1 MPLVLL
7 GVLTIVFF
15 LMRLSGDPA
24 LLFLPAQATPQDV
37 AVYRHAHGLD
47 RPLPVQ
53 YGWFLADAVRGDFGR
68 SLRFEEPA
76 LPLVLS
82 RLPATLLLAGCASLV
97 GLALAVPLGT
107 VAALRKGRLADS
119 LAMLGALLGQSFP
132 QFWLGLMLILLLAVR
147 VRAFPPSGFGGVRF
161 LVLPSL
167 TLGLA
172 VAALLA
178 RLLRANLIEA
188 LGQDYVRTGRAKGLA
203 LSQVVRRHAFKN
215 AALPSLT
222 VFGLQLGLLISNA
235 VVVEFVFGYPGIGRL
250 ALAAI
255 NQRDYPVVLAFIFV
269 VGLIYALLNLIVDLL
284 YTWLDP
290 RIRLTGALT

>member
-1 MPLVLL
+1 VLV

-24 LLFLPAQATPQDV
+24 LLFLPAQATAQDV
-37 AVYRHAHGLD
+37 AVYKRVHGLD
-47 RPLPVQ
+47 RSLPVQ
-53 YGWFLADAVRGDFGR
+53 YGYFLADAAHGDFGR

-82 RLPATLLLAGCASLV
+82 RLPATLLLAGSSALV
-97 GLALAVPLGT
+97 GLAIAIPLGI
-107 VAALRKGRLADS
+107 VAALRRGRAADT
-119 LAMLGALLGQSFP
+119 LAMVAALLGQSFP

-147 VRAFPPSGFGGVRF
+147 VKAFPPSGAGGLQH

-172 VAALLA
+172 LAALLA
-178 RLLRANLIEA
+178 RLLRANLIEVLA
-188 LGQDYVRTGRAKGLA
+188 QDYIRTGRAKGL
-203 LSQVVRRHAFKN
+203 SPRQVVRRHALKN

-222 VFGLQLGLLISNA
+222 VLGLQLGLLISNA

-250 ALAAI
+250 ALTAI

-269 VGLIYALLNLIVDLL
+269 VGLIYAVLNLVVDLL

-290 RIRLTGALT
+290 RVRLTV

>member
-1 MPLVLL
+1 MPLVLV

-15 LMRLSGDPA
+15 LMRLTGDPA

-37 AVYRHAHGLD
+37 AIYKAAHGLD

-53 YGWFLADAVRGDFGR
+53 YGYFLADAARGDFGR
-68 SLRFEEPA
+68 SLRFGEPA
-76 LPLVLS
+76 LGLVLS
-82 RLPATLLLAGCASLV
+82 RLPASLLLAGCAAVV
-97 GLALAVPLGT
+97 GLALAAPLGI
-107 VAALRKGRLADS
+107 VAALRRGRAADS
-119 LAMLGALLGQSFP
+119 VAMLGALLGQSFP

-147 VRAFPPSGFGGVRF
+147 VRAFPPSGAGGIQF

-172 VAALLA
+172 MAALLA
-178 RLLRANLIEA
+178 RLLRANLIDV
-188 LGQDYVRTGRAKGLA
+188 LGQDYIRTGRAKGLA
-203 LSQVVRRHAFKN
+203 RSRVVARHALKN
-215 AALPSLT
+215 ATLPSLT

-235 VVVEFVFGYPGIGRL
+235 VVVEFVFGYPGMGRL
-250 ALAAI
+250 ALTAI

-269 VGLIYALLNLIVDLL
+269 VGLVYAGLNLVVDVL

-290 RIRLTGALT
+290 RIRLAV

>member
-1 MPLVLL
+1 VPLVLV

-24 LLFLPAQATPQDV
+24 LLFLPAQATADDV
-37 AVYRHAHGLD
+37 AIYKRAHGLD

-53 YGWFLADAVRGDFGR
+53 YAYFLSEAARGDFGR
-68 SLRFEEPA
+68 SLRFGEPA

-82 RLPATLLLAGCASLV
+82 RLPATLTLAACASVV
-97 GLALAVPLGT
+97 GLALAVPLGII
-107 VAALRKGRLADS
+107 AALRKGRLADT
-119 LAMLGALLGQSFP
+119 LAMLAALLGQSFP

-147 VRAFPPSGFGGVRF
+147 VKAFPPSGAGGIRF

-172 VAALLA
+172 LAALLA
-178 RLLRANLIEA
+178 RLLRANLIDV
-188 LGQDYVRTGRAKGLA
+188 LGQDYIRTGRAKGLA
-203 LSQVVRRHAFKN
+203 LRQVIRRHAFKN

-250 ALAAI
+250 ALTAI
-255 NQRDYPVVLAFIFV
+255 NQRDYPIVLAFIFV
-269 VGLIYALLNLIVDLL
+269 VGLIYALLNLLVDLL

-290 RIRLTGALT
+290 RIRLSAA